1 MTSHFG
7 GAPALA
13 SPGPYSQLA
22 YSSVQPSLQHQRTSL
37 EDDTRRSTR
46 VDLGAAKADQI
57 VQAELTAAADPP
69 FAQHFYSKTCTIVT
83 QSRMTHLQTD
93 EGGLSSSIPSSTA
106 GAKRSPLPAS
116 GATARKASTP
126 TERTKSVHK
135 WFNIELADSDVF
147 RNELK
152 TWRSVSA
159 LYSHTNSP
167 SSSSH
172 PTLITDPPVVTAVP
186 PMILDV
192 LLDTQE
198 MLPNQVLVLSDH
210 RGRRV
215 RVDPTFAKA
224 SRRTSNTSLPPSG
237 VRSPLATGPSGGGV
251 RPHATSAPATVVLE
265 RWTLSLTPHPSTS
278 LHPSPSSA
286 SPVPTTADLPA
297 VYKRAIV
304 HFRAL
309 YSTAR
314 VLPSWNLHRRLAR
327 RRAGNGVVG
336 GGVLMIGCRMSMSE
350 QEMSNEEGKEGEVSL
365 DTPISEG
372 EGEQVTETIDF
383 PVVATPIGGLK
394 LMCTY
399 RINAE
404 FAVEDIETLL
414 SSRFIDEDFFKP
426 TMARYQ
432 QDPAFAAMD
441 RPGSLPTSA
450 KNRTLISPST
460 SPPMTGFAP
469 KPSYGSLS
477 SRHHLT
483 SAPVAISPSNGAV
496 ITQASTASSQR
507 EGSASSSGKLSV
519 SGSSTGM
526 GCHAVEPAF
535 ISLSRTRGASYSS
548 QIQRATNGGTAAQQI
563 QGSSSLRRP
572 SFTTSN
578 SSPVSSSPIFRASSY
593 LSSPPLP
600 QHALSSSP
608 STGPTSNIHRSGG
621 QSSTNTP
628 SSLGLGFA
636 RQQQYYQQEVGF
648 VPAPSSGA
656 GASSGTVTTGST
668 PMNMVARS
676 PLSGATQT
684 APRPIPSP
692 SSAIAMPR
700 YSSGG
705 GSYSRSYGRGSSG
718 PGSYGSLTG
727 GALTGDQWGERRSP
741 LTATGQ
747 AQARTPFGA
756 SEPDPKKF
764 LETAE
769 DDSDDI
775 NAFLGMIDS
784 RPELLKASMIA
795 SKASPSGSGG
805 PGADNGGELSTRSQV
820 DEQLRALR
828 GSVYVNLGAV
838 GASPPLGGGSAASAG
853 LGLSTSGGPG
863 GNRTSSM
870 SSSRRQTSRQAIE
883 EEPSQTGPP
892 LGEGRRDS
900 TTARHSSVDQVLRP
914 MPNTPRYPAP
924 GTASI
929 TATTTMT
936 SVTFPQYTPNSSR
949 TRKPIP
955 AVTTTGFDLTS
966 HIPAAFASSRA
977 SPAIP
982 ALEGPPS
989 GTGSMTVAPYDS
1001 PNTNT
1006 GHSSVTSFNSVRS
1019 STSGYTAEEEE
1030 AVGRLELGDPD
1041 DEPPQ
1046 PQEGGYNRRSSSRE
1060 IEEENAGNRGRHG
1073 HARETPVAHTPAGTQ
1088 WTLHNPSG
1096 AAAGS
1101 RDPTPAG
1108 RLTGTTTTIASLP
1121 HQTAIFSTTSH
1132 GARTGQEDEEAV
1144 LPDVEVEEQPA
1155 RSPGEA
1161 PWMD

>member
-1 MTSHFG
+1 MTSPFG

-13 SPGPYSQLA
+13 SSGPSSQSTNTA
-22 YSSVQPSLQHQRTSL
+22 AQPSLQHRRTSL

-46 VDLGAAKADQI
+46 ADPGASKADQI
-57 VQAELTAAADPP
+57 V
-69 FAQHFYSKTCTIVT
+69 QHFYSKTCTIVT
-83 QSRMTHLQTD
+83 QARMTHLHTD
-93 EGGLSSSIPSSTA
+93 EGGASPSLPISTV
-106 GAKRSPLPAS
+106 GTRRPPVPAS
-116 GATARKASTP
+116 GATARQASTP
-126 TERTKSVHK
+126 AERTKSVHK

-159 LYSHTNSP
+159 LYSHTNPP

-172 PTLITDPPVVTAVP
+172 PTPMPESPVVTAVP

-215 RVDPTFAKA
+215 RVDPTFAIA
-224 SRRTSNTSLPPSG
+224 SRRTSNTSLPHSG
-237 VRSPLATGPSGGGV
+237 VRSPLGAGPSGGGI

-265 RWTLSLTPHPSTS
+265 RWTLSLSPHPSPPLNPSTS
-278 LHPSPSSA
+278 IA
-286 SPVPTTADLPA
+286 SPIPTTADLPA

-350 QEMSNEEGKEGEVSL
+350 QEMSNEEGKDGEVAL

-372 EGEQVTETIDF
+372 EGEQVVETIDF

-394 LMCTY
+394 LTCTY
-399 RINAE
+399 RLNAD

-432 QDPAFAAMD
+432 QDPAFAPTD

-450 KNRTLISPST
+450 KNRTLISPSA

-483 SAPVAISPSNGAV
+483 SAPVAISTRNAAAV
-496 ITQASTASSQR
+496 TQVSTASSQR

-519 SGSSTGM
+519 SGSSTGV
-526 GCHAVEPAF
+526 GAHAVEPAF

-548 QIQRATNGGTAAQQI
+548 QIQHATSGGTAAQQI
-563 QGSSSLRRP
+563 QGSSSFRRP

-608 STGPTSNIHRSGG
+608 STGPTSNIHRLGG
-621 QSSTNTP
+621 QSSTTTP

-636 RQQQYYQQEVGF
+636 RQQQYFQQPQEVGF
-648 VPAPSSGA
+648 ASNSGA
-656 GASSGTVTTGST
+656 GSSTGTVTTGAT

-700 YSSGG
+700 YSSSG

-727 GALTGDQWGERRSP
+727 GAMTVDQWGERRSSLSAASP
-741 LTATGQ
+741 
-747 AQARTPFGA
+747 AQGRTPFGA

-775 NAFLGMIDS
+775 NAFLGMIDT
-784 RPELLKASMIA
+784 RPELLKASMIG
-795 SKASPSGSGG
+795 SKSLTSGSGG
-805 PGADNGGELSTRSQV
+805 PSTGNGGELSTRSQV

-838 GASPPLGGGSAASAG
+838 GASPPFGVGSASTG
-853 LGLSTSGGPG
+853 LGLSTSGGAS

-870 SSSRRQTSRQAIE
+870 SSLRRQTSRQPIE
-883 EEPSQTGPP
+883 EEPSQTGPAP
-892 LGEGRRDS
+892 SGDRSGS
-900 TTARHSSVDQVLRP
+900 TITRHTPEEQVLRP
-914 MPNTPRYPAP
+914 LPDASRYPTP
-924 GTASI
+924 GTA
-929 TATTTMT
+929 ATTSTTTT
-936 SVTFPQYTPNSSR
+936 SVTFPQYTPNSAR
-949 TRKPIP
+949 IRKTTP
-955 AVTTTGFDLTS
+955 AVTTTGFDLTP
-966 HIPAAFASSRA
+966 HILSAPASSRS
-977 SPAIP
+977 SPAIA

-1001 PNTNT
+1001 PNTTT

-1019 STSGYTAEEEE
+1019 STSGYAAEEEE

-1041 DEPPQ
+1041 DEPAQRP
-1046 PQEGGYNRRSSSRE
+1046 EGGYDRRSGENEERE
-1060 IEEENAGNRGRHG
+1060 ASNRGRHSN
-1073 HARETPVAHTPAGTQ
+1073 ARGTPVAHTPAGTL
-1088 WTLHNPSG
+1088 WTLHNPTG

-1108 RLTGTTTTIASLP
+1108 RLTGTTTKASSRRP
-1121 HQTAIFSTTSH
+1121 GQQADYFSAPSR
-1132 GARTGQEDEEAV
+1132 GARSAPEDDEGV
-1144 LPDVEVEEQPA
+1144 SPDVEVEDQPA

-1161 PWMD
+1161 PWMG